1 MPFERALKLSSI
13 LLAAT
18 AFLGL
23 LLAGSIPVLLAIPT
37 ALIVIMILLH
47 TTGWPQA
54 THLPQ
59 LVPASPA
66 LLNGL
71 LILAFA
77 LFVID
82 FWVVSQELLPSGV
95 HFLVLLMCIK
105 VVSLHQRRDY
115 RHLYALCLMA
125 ILASAAQTADLWY
138 VPIFILYLLTAIW
151 TLLLYHLTGRDALST
166 GDGTDSGRTN
176 AFSVQAVITGR
187 FFWLTNGIAVLTFVL
202 TLTIF
207 FLLPRISA
215 GFLPQPKGDGLK
227 TTGFS
232 ERVDL
237 GMIGSVKEDPQ
248 IVMRVGLPDDPA
260 AGKDRLYLRGLAYEH
275 YSGRAWSSGSRF
287 RRQLGL
293 IGDGMF
299 TVRAV
304 GTQPPDRFSRQLR
317 QDILLEAL
325 DTAVLFA
332 APFAELVSGDF
343 GSLQADRMNGIHLP
357 FPSASRIRYSV
368 TSRERQIMSDERMSS
383 REEYADS
390 IRGQYLQLPN
400 VSHDVIALARQVT
413 ATLHTPYEMT
423 VAVQQHLL
431 TSYRYSLE
439 TETSASVSPL
449 EDFLFTRKTGYCEH
463 YATAMVVM
471 LRTLGIPARLITGFL
486 ATEWNDFGNYYTVR
500 QRDAHA
506 WVEVYLPRS
515 GWIMMDPTPASAAP
529 AATGWETF
537 RRFGE
542 SVKLQWDRVF
552 IRYDIRDQ
560 IAVVHGLRDSGEVV
574 RTFVTHWFRNLA
586 NTGSHMLAV
595 LLGHAHIANGTVYWL
610 LGFSVFAGLA
620 LLIAFTW
627 HRRYARQMRHY
638 PATRMQE
645 HITQLY
651 KNMLSIAAGQG
662 MTLHPATT
670 STEFLQLI
678 GDEWQEARGPVKQ
691 ITELYCRGRFG
702 GTPLTHEE
710 LARAAEQLIAL
721 RRLARTT

>member
-1 MPFERALKLSSI
+1 
-13 LLAAT
+13 
-18 AFLGL
+18 
-23 LLAGSIPVLLAIPT
+23 
-37 ALIVIMILLH
+37 
-47 TTGWPQA
+47 
-54 THLPQ
+54 
-59 LVPASPA
+59 
-66 LLNGL
+66 
-71 LILAFA
+71 
-77 LFVID
+77 
-82 FWVVSQELLPSGV
+82 
-95 HFLVLLMCIK
+95 
-105 VVSLHQRRDY
+105 
-115 RHLYALCLMA
+115 
-125 ILASAAQTADLWY
+125 
-138 VPIFILYLLTAIW
+138 
-151 TLLLYHLTGRDALST
+151 
-166 GDGTDSGRTN
+166 
-176 AFSVQAVITGR
+176 
-187 FFWLTNGIAVLTFVL
+187 
-202 TLTIF
+202 
-207 FLLPRISA
+207 
-215 GFLPQPKGDGLK
+215 
-227 TTGFS
+227 
-232 ERVDL
+232 
-237 GMIGSVKEDPQ
+237 
-248 IVMRVGLPDDPA
+248 
-260 AGKDRLYLRGLAYEH
+260 
-275 YSGRAWSSGSRF
+275 
-287 RRQLGL
+287 
-293 IGDGMF
+293 
-299 TVRAV
+299 
-304 GTQPPDRFSRQLR
+304 
-317 QDILLEAL
+317 
-325 DTAVLFA
+325 
-332 APFAELVSGDF
+332 
-343 GSLQADRMNGIHLP
+343 
-357 FPSASRIRYSV
+357 
-368 TSRERQIMSDERMSS
+368 MSDEHMSA

-390 IRGQYLQLPN
+390 IRRQYLQLPN
-400 VSHDVIALARQVT
+400 VSRDVIALARQVT

-574 RTFVTHWFRNLA
+574 RNFVTHWFRNLA

-620 LLIAFTW
+620 LLIVFTW

-638 PATRMQE
+638 PAMRMQE

-678 GDEWQEARGPVKQ
+678 GDEWQEARDPVKQ

-721 RRLARTT
+721 RRLARPT